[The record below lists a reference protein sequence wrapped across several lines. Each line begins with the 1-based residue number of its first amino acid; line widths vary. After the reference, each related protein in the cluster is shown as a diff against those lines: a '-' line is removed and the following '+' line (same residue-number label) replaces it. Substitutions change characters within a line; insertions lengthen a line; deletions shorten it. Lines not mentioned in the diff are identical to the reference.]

1 MKVRLIVVGD
11 VKGVLSDAVRA
22 YEDRIGHYFRFEV
35 EELTAGTKKGKDD
48 PARVKAAEAE
58 RILARLDDADE
69 VIAVTRD
76 GKRWSSRELADRLA
90 AWGVEGRAGVVFLI
104 GGAWGFA
111 PEVLAR
117 ANRRMSLSAMTLP
130 HEMAR
135 LFLSEQ
141 IYRAGTIMRH
151 EPYHKGP

>member
-11 VKGVLSDAVRA
+11 VRGVLADSVRA
-22 YEDRIGHYFRFEV
+22 YEERIGHYFRFEV
-35 EELTAGTKKGKDD
+35 EEVEAGTRKGKDD
-48 PARVKAAEAE
+48 PDRVKAAEGE
-58 RILARLDDADE
+58 RILSRIDPTEE
-69 VIAVTRD
+69 VVVVTRD
-76 GKRWSSRELADRLA
+76 GKQWSSRELADRLA
-90 AWGVEGRAGVVFLI
+90 AWGVEGRAGVVFVI
-104 GGAWGFA
+104 GGAWGFDPA
-111 PEVLAR
+111 VLAR
-117 ANRRMSLSAMTLP
+117 ANRRLSLSAMTLP